1 MEDNSTLIESLL
13 ERATEYGKINYEL
26 VKLKVIDK
34 TTNGIS
40 TFVPNTV
47 VFLVLSS
54 VLLFL
59 NLGIAF
65 WLGKI
70 LGELF
75 YGFFLVSAFY
85 ALIAFVM
92 YFFLRKWVKRIFYDY
107 MIKQILK

>member
-47 VFLVLSS
+47 VLLVLSS

-107 MIKQILK
+107 LIKQILK

>member
-107 MIKQILK
+107 LIKQILK

>member
-47 VFLVLSS
+47 VLLVLSS